1 METVMHEEDKA
12 MNRMLRVLY
21 LYECLHKGE
30 ILVKKR
36 EAQRFQ
42 VDPRTIQ
49 RDLDEIRNYLAEHH
63 THERKRILYDRQKR
77 GYVLKGNE
85 RTWLTNA
92 EILLISKVILESR
105 SLRKKEMDSLLKK
118 MTLQAAPQE
127 RDHIENLLL
136 NEKYHYVP
144 VKHGKPLIE
153 TTWELS
159 KAIQKK
165 CYIEMLY
172 KSVGKEAHWSL
183 VKPVGLI
190 FSEYYFYLLAYLTEH
205 DFDFPTVFRVDR
217 IQDYRVTEETFR
229 IPYLERFEEGEFR
242 KRVQFMYPGQLM
254 RVQLIYR
261 GEHLEAILDRLPT
274 ARILKR
280 EDGEV
285 HLRAEVYG
293 WGIRM
298 WILSQGA
305 SLEVVKPQDFRQE
318 IKETIQ
324 HMESLYQEE

>member
-136 NEKYHYVP
+136 NEKYHYVSSM
-144 VKHGKPLIE
+144 VNL
-153 TTWELS
+153 
-159 KAIQKK
+159 
-165 CYIEMLY
+165 
-172 KSVGKEAHWSL
+172 
-183 VKPVGLI
+183 
-190 FSEYYFYLLAYLTEH
+190 
-205 DFDFPTVFRVDR
+205 
-217 IQDYRVTEETFR
+217 
-229 IPYLERFEEGEFR
+229 
-242 KRVQFMYPGQLM
+242 
-254 RVQLIYR
+254 
-261 GEHLEAILDRLPT
+261 
-274 ARILKR
+274 
-280 EDGEV
+280 
-285 HLRAEVYG
+285 
-293 WGIRM
+293 
-298 WILSQGA
+298 
-305 SLEVVKPQDFRQE
+305 
-318 IKETIQ
+318 
-324 HMESLYQEE
+324 